1 MVASHPHD
9 LFGREKET
17 GCLHEKIGA
26 LRNGGGA
33 VLLRGEP
40 GIGKTALLEWAASHA
55 SENGVRVLGA
65 VGVES
70 EALLPFAGLHQLV
83 YPVRSFVARL
93 PAARRDVLEGAL
105 GVRGSTVP
113 NDPFPVALS
122 ALDLLAR
129 AASHSPVLLVIDDVH
144 RFDRASAEVFAL
156 LARRLES
163 EPVLLLAALRD
174 GCPSPLAKTGVP
186 ELAVGPLSAEASATL
201 VDVRAPELPSST
213 RAVLLREAAG
223 HPLALTE
230 LAATAAGP
238 GPAGPAAGPWTPMSR
253 RLQDA
258 FTGRL
263 HTLPC
268 STRRLLVV
276 AACDDRS
283 SLPEILRAASLQ
295 GPERVVAS
303 DLAPAIAAGLLE
315 AGDGTVRFR
324 HPLMP
329 SAIRQSTPADRR
341 RAVHAALAH
350 CVPAGSDRQTWH
362 EAAATTRPDEHLAV
376 RLDEA
381 AHRARRRGDA
391 DASVKALEQAARLSG
406 DTARGGERLLRAAAQ
421 AVDAG
426 RHHLVARLLEAAEPW
441 ATAPGQRARLQ
452 WIKGSPEDGM
462 RDVSEG
468 AAALTRLA
476 RTVLA
481 EGQVDLAVSIL
492 ASAAQR
498 CFWSEPGPAAR
509 HGIVA
514 LADELP
520 LSDTD
525 PSLLSIIAHAQPID
539 CGTRVVSGLRRAAAQ
554 AAADPRAE
562 RLLGGAALMVG
573 EFALARTLSR
583 TSAPGLRAEGRLGL
597 AARAWGVQAWS
608 GAQSAQLT
616 STVPVAEEA
625 TRLARDT
632 GQTYLHALGLATEA
646 RVAALRGLP
655 ERALELAGEAER
667 IALPVAA
674 RPVLATV
681 QLARGLA
688 AMGAGRFHEAYGH
701 LRRMHD
707 PGDPAHQTALRCYAL
722 IELTDAAVHCG
733 ERDSARSVVDE
744 MARAASRTSSPG
756 MRRGLAYARAA
767 LADDTDAE
775 GLFRAALDDAP
786 RTWAFD
792 RARLQLAYGQWLRR
806 QRRAMDSREQLR
818 AAEDAFDALG
828 TVPWANRARQ
838 ELLASGEFSRRREP
852 AARDRLTRQESQ
864 VARMAAEGLTNREI
878 AERLYLSP
886 RTVSTHL
893 HRVFPKL
900 GISSRAA
907 LASVF
912 PERRAEYHDA
922 SR

>member
-1 MVASHPHD
+1 MVDSRPQD

-17 GCLHEKIGA
+17 DCLHEKIGA
-26 LRNGGGA
+26 LQNGGGA

-40 GIGKTALLEWAASHA
+40 GIGKTALLDMAASHA
-55 SENGVRVLGA
+55 SENGVRVLRA
-65 VGVES
+65 TGVES

-83 YPVRSFVARL
+83 YPVRSFAAQL
-93 PAARRDVLEGAL
+93 PAARRDALEGAL

-113 NDPFPVALS
+113 DPFPVALS

-129 AASHSPVLLVIDDVH
+129 AAAHSPVLLVIDDVH
-144 RFDRASAEVFAL
+144 RLDRASSDVFAL

-174 GCPSPLAKTGVP
+174 GCPSPLTATGVP
-186 ELAVGPLSAEASATL
+186 DLAVGPLSPEASAAL
-201 VDVRAPELPSST
+201 VDVRAPDLTPST
-213 RAVLLREAAG
+213 RAVVLREAAG

-230 LAATAAGP
+230 LAGTAAGP
-238 GPAGPAAGPWTPMSR
+238 GSSGPATEPWTPMSR

-258 FTGRL
+258 FTSRL
-263 HTLPC
+263 HTLPP
-268 STRRLLVV
+268 STRLLLLV
-276 AACDDRS
+276 AACDDRAC
-283 SLPEILRAASLQ
+283 LPEILRAASLQ
-295 GPERVVAS
+295 GPVRVEAS
-303 DLAPAIAAGLLE
+303 DLAPAIAAGLVE
-315 AGDGTVRFR
+315 AGDDTVRFR
-324 HPLMP
+324 HPLMS
-329 SAIRQSTPADRR
+329 SAIRRSTPADRR
-341 RAVHAALAH
+341 RAVHAALARY
-350 CVPAGSDRQTWH
+350 VTAGSDRQTWH
-362 EAAATTRPDEHLAV
+362 EAAAATHPDEQLAV

-391 DASVKALEQAARLSG
+391 DESVKALEQAARLSG

-426 RHHLVARLLEAAEPW
+426 RHHLVTRLLEAAEPW

-481 EGQVDLAVSIL
+481 EGRVDLAASIL
-492 ASAAQR
+492 GSAAQR

-525 PSLLSIIAHAQPID
+525 PSLLAIIAHAQPID
-539 CGTRVVSGLRRAAAQ
+539 CGRRVVSGLRRAAALT
-554 AAADPRAE
+554 AADPGAA
-562 RLLGGAALMVG
+562 RLIGGAALLVG
-573 EFALARTLSR
+573 EFDLAQGLSR
-583 TSAPGLRAEGRLGL
+583 TSAPGLRSEGRLGL

-608 GAQSAQLT
+608 GAQLAQLT

-632 GQTYLHALGLATEA
+632 GQTYLRGLGIATEA
-646 RVAALRGLP
+646 RIAALQGRH

-707 PGDPAHQTALRCYAL
+707 PKDPAHQIALRCYAL

-733 ERDSARSVVDE
+733 ERDSARSVTAE
-744 MARAASRTSSPG
+744 MTRAASRTSSSG
-756 MRRGLAYARAA
+756 MHSGLAYARAA
-767 LADDTDAE
+767 LAEDTDAE
-775 GLFRAALDDAP
+775 GLFRAALDDASC
-786 RTWAFD
+786 TWPFD

-818 AAEDAFDALG
+818 AAEDAFDTLG

-864 VARMAAEGLTNREI
+864 VAQLAAEGLTNREI
-878 AERLYLSP
+878 AERLFLSP

-912 PERRAEYHDA
+912 PERGAEYHEA

>member
-1 MVASHPHD
+1 MVDSRPHD

-40 GIGKTALLEWAASHA
+40 GIGKTALLETAASHA
-55 SENGVRVLGA
+55 SDNGVRVLRA

-83 YPVRSFVARL
+83 YPVRSFAAQL
-93 PAARRDVLEGAL
+93 PAARRDVLEGAP
-105 GVRGSTVP
+105 GVRGSAAP
-113 NDPFPVALS
+113 DPFPVALS

-129 AASHSPVLLVIDDVH
+129 AAAHSPVLLVIDDVH
-144 RFDRASAEVFAL
+144 RLDPASAEVFAL

-174 GCPSPLAKTGVP
+174 GCPSPLTSTGVR
-186 ELAVGPLSAEASATL
+186 ELAVGPLSAEASAAL

-223 HPLALTE
+223 HPLALSE
-230 LAATAAGP
+230 LAGTAAGP
-238 GPAGPAAGPWTPMSR
+238 GASGPATGPWTPMSR
-253 RLQDA
+253 RLLDA

-263 HTLPC
+263 HTLPP
-268 STRRLLVV
+268 STRRLLLV
-276 AACDDRS
+276 AACDDRA
-283 SLPEILRAASLQ
+283 SLPEILQAASLQ
-295 GPERVVAS
+295 GPVRVEAA
-303 DLAPAIAAGLLE
+303 DLAPARAAGLLE
-315 AGDGTVRFR
+315 AGGDTVRFR
-324 HPLMP
+324 HPLTP

-341 RAVHAALAH
+341 RAAHAALAR

-362 EAAATTRPDEHLAV
+362 EAAAATRPDESLAV

-381 AHRARRRGDA
+381 AQRARRRGDA
-391 DASVKALEQAARLSG
+391 DESVKALEQAARLSG
-406 DTARGGERLLRAAAQ
+406 DTARRGERLLRAAAQ

-426 RHHLVARLLEAAEPW
+426 RHHLVTRLLEAAEPW

-462 RDVSEG
+462 RDASEG

-492 ASAAQR
+492 GSAAQR

-520 LSDTD
+520 LSDSD
-525 PSLLSIIAHAQPID
+525 PSLLAIIAHAQPID
-539 CGTRVVSGLRRAAAQ
+539 CGRRVVSGLRRAAAPTTG
-554 AAADPRAE
+554 DPRAD
-562 RLLGGAALMVG
+562 RLLGGAALLVG
-573 EFALARTLSR
+573 EFELAQRLSR

-608 GAQSAQLT
+608 GAQLAQLT
-616 STVPVAEEA
+616 STAAVAEEA

-646 RVAALRGLP
+646 RTAALRGRS

-707 PGDPAHQTALRCYAL
+707 PKDPAHQTALRCYAL

-733 ERDSARSVVDE
+733 ERDSARSLIAGL
-744 MARAASRTSSPG
+744 ARAASRTPSPG
-756 MRRGLAYARAA
+756 LHSGLAYARAA
-767 LADDTDAE
+767 LAEDTDAE
-775 GLFRAALDDAP
+775 GLFRAALDDASCTSP
-786 RTWAFD
+786 FD
-792 RARLQLAYGQWLRR
+792 RARLRLAYGQWLRR

-878 AERLYLSP
+878 GERLYLSP